1 MVLGFLQRT
10 SSPAQPVIPASCGI
24 LIRHGLAYTVV
35 LLPSAFHHAC
45 NTYSSPRNPAA
56 IQPGPQKAPS
66 DPKNDTDQ
74 RSFRSQVRTQLLTA
88 NHPSNTDAVG
98 TRVGAAA
105 PGAPR
110 ASLDGGANDGE
121 FFIPAQD
128 CRGVRKRALR
138 RAIRRAQR
146 SLPCTE
152 VKFCMQTYRSLY
164 LRRLLLLLPLSSCQG
179 VFMELRRAFS
189 RALR

>member
-1 MVLGFLQRT
+1 MASRTLWSYFPVLST
-10 SSPAQPVIPASCGI
+10 TPAT
-24 LIRHGLAYTVV
+24 L
-35 LLPSAFHHAC
+35 
-45 NTYSSPRNPAA
+45 SSPRNPAA

-110 ASLDGGANDGE
+110 ASLAGGANDGE
-121 FFIPAQD
+121 FLIPAQD
-128 CRGVRKRALR
+128 YRGVRKRAPVPSGEHS
-138 RAIRRAQR
+138 APA
-146 SLPCTE
+146 LPCTE
-152 VKFCMQTYRSLY
+152 VKLCMQTYRSLY
-164 LRRLLLLLPLSSCQG
+164 LRRLLLLLPLVLVSRCFHGTATGFQPR
-179 VFMELRRAFS
+179 FTLRFFVG
-189 RALR
+189 